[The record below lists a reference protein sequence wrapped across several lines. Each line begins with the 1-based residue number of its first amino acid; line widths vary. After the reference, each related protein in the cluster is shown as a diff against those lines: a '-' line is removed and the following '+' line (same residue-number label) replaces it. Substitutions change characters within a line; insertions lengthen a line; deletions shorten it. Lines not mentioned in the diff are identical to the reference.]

1 MESTDMEK
9 GMGATRKL
17 KIRKPYVAP
26 KLQRIS
32 PDAAKDLL
40 LPDADTND
48 PKLRQMIERIDQ
60 LHGAKGS

>member
-1 MESTDMEK
+1 
-9 GMGATRKL
+9 MGATRKF